1 MHTELSNQ
9 SRNRLRSVRLRLRF
23 CSVLFCS
30 FGSVQSFLHRPKP
43 TDIFDKKKQK
53 RKKRPS
59 HFHFRFTNTTAVVRS
74 SSRNSSSKAGLRAT
88 IRTGILGYLLSID
101 GGRSRPTNQRTTRQ
115 QAHTTTPPPKIFPR
129 CLSSRQSWK
138 GAKNKKT
145 KTKENAE
152 QCVYT
157 WKGLD
162 GIFPTPCP
170 LCVMTHQ
177 PTHPYCRKI
186 APEGVCLRCYLVSP
200 REGIGPFSIRYQHD
214 TAVLLFL
221 PNVVYGN

>member
-138 GAKNKKT
+138 GAKNKKKKQK
-145 KTKENAE
+145 KTPSNASTHGKVSTGSS
-152 QCVYT
+152 QRHVRCV
-157 WKGLD
+157 
-162 GIFPTPCP
+162 
-170 LCVMTHQ
+170 
-177 PTHPYCRKI
+177 
-186 APEGVCLRCYLVSP
+186 
-200 REGIGPFSIRYQHD
+200 
-214 TAVLLFL
+214 
-221 PNVVYGN
+221 